1 MGSLSNRN
9 LIINFTSD
17 VLNER
22 NIDRMFFKNIY
33 IYVCI
38 IVIFYVSKT
47 VVVNIFEIKF
57 STEQ

>member
-33 IYVCI
+33 IYICV
-38 IVIFYVSKT
+38 YYR
-47 VVVNIFEIKF
+47 NILRFKDSCSEYF
-57 STEQ
+57 

>member
-33 IYVCI
+33 ICVCI

>member
-1 MGSLSNRN
+1 MGSPSNRN

-22 NIDRMFFKNIY
+22 NIDRMFFKNMY
-33 IYVCI
+33 TYVCI

>member
-9 LIINFTSD
+9 LIINFMSD

-22 NIDRMFFKNIY
+22 NIDRMFFKNMY

>member
-22 NIDRMFFKNIY
+22 NIDRMFFKNMY
-33 IYVCI
+33 ICI